1 MDVTAA
7 HLSLPSCGTQSAYIH
22 CSGAVTGVLMHMQ
35 KVNRKV
41 TALIDM

>member
-1 MDVTAA
+1 MLLICLCPAVGLNQ
-7 HLSLPSCGTQSAYIH
+7 HIIHIH